1 VQRGPIGLTAESGEF
16 HYREADLLDEPRCG
30 GPRDEDTFSRF
41 GMSGTQRRLGRHLGS
56 STYTA
61 KHFRKLC
68 AEMGIRQSMGRVG
81 SCFDNAAADSFFSS
95 SEWEVLS
102 RRHFRD
108 AIQARVVVIDWCH
121 SF

>member
-16 HYREADLLDEPRCG
+16 LYREANLDEPRCG
-30 GPRDEDTFSRF
+30 GPRDEDTFPRF

-68 AEMGIRQSMGRVG
+68 AELGIRQSMGRVG
-81 SCFDNAAADSFFSS
+81 LCFDNAGEAFFSS
-95 SEWEVLS
+95 LEWDVLS
-102 RRHFRD
+102 RTHFRD
-108 AIQARVVVIDWCH
+108 PIQARAVVIDRCY